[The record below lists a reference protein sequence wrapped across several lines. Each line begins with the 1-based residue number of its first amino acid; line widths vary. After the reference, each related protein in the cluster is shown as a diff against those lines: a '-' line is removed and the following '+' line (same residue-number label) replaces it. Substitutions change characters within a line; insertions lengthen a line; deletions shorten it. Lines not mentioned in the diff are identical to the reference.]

1 MLRIAAILFAALT
14 LTPAASADIAP
25 LPRDGERI
33 AFDVFR
39 QGDTRFGIHEVE
51 FRRDGADLIAEVSIR
66 LRAGL
71 GPVTVFRY
79 EHDSV
84 ERWRDGALMGL
95 SGRTLKDGEVFEV
108 QARFDGM
115 VIDVDGKDPEL
126 NTVDLML
133 DPAILTSSHWRGYP
147 TDMAQLLNTEHGTL
161 MDTEVTYLGKKEI
174 EGDGGTILVDHYRLA
189 SSLTVDLYYDQN
201 GRWAGCE
208 FEARGQS
215 VRYVRRENP
224 ADI

>member
-1 MLRIAAILFAALT
+1 MLRSVVGLLAALT
-14 LTPAASADIAP
+14 LIPASASADAP
-25 LPRDGERI
+25 TPQDGERI
-33 AFDVFR
+33 AFDVYR
-39 QGDTRFGIHEVE
+39 QGDTRFGVHVVE
-51 FRRDGADLIAEVSIR
+51 FSRDGTDVIAEVSIR

-79 EHDSV
+79 EHDST

-108 QARFDGM
+108 QARFDGAA
-115 VIDVDGKDPEL
+115 IDVDGRDPEL
-126 NTVDLML
+126 NAVDLML
-133 DPAILTSSHWRGYP
+133 DPTILTSSHWRGYP
-147 TDMAQLLNTEHGTL
+147 TDMGQLLNTEHGTL
-161 MDTEVTYLGKKEI
+161 METEVTYLGQKEI

-189 SSLTVDLYYDQN
+189 SSLVVDLYYDQN

-215 VRYVRRENP
+215 VRYVRREDP
-224 ADI
+224 VDV

>member
-1 MLRIAAILFAALT
+1 MLRIAAVLIAAFSTSAAAFADT
-14 LTPAASADIAP
+14 TPV
-25 LPRDGERI
+25 PRDGERI

-39 QGDTRFGIHEVE
+39 QGDTRFGVHEVE
-51 FRRDGADLIAEVSIR
+51 FSRDGGDLIAEVSIR

-79 EHDSV
+79 EHDST

-108 QARFDGM
+108 QARFDGAA
-115 VIDVDGKDPEL
+115 IDVDGKDPEL
-126 NTVDLML
+126 NPVELAL
-133 DPAILTSSHWRGYP
+133 DPTILTSSHWRGYP

-161 MDTEVTYLGKKEI
+161 MDTEVTYLGQKEI

-189 SSLTVDLYYDQN
+189 SSLVVDLYYDQN

-208 FEARGQS
+208 FEARGQT

-224 ADI
+224 VDV